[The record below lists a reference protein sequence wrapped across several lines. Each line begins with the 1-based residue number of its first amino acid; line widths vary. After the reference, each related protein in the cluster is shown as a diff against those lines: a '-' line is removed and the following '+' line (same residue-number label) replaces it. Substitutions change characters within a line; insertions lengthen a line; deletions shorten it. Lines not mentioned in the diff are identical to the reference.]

1 LTGFNLNAPSELR
14 PKMDTA
20 LIMAAAQRLAQGQ
33 VVAFPTETVYGLG
46 ADAANVQAV
55 ANIYALKGR
64 PTTHPLI
71 VHISSKTDVAR
82 WALNV
87 PTYAHL
93 LINAFW
99 PGPLTLILPRSN
111 NVTDVITGGQD
122 TVGLRCPSH
131 PHAQA
136 LLAACS
142 TLGVYGL
149 AAPSANRFGRI
160 SATTAAHVTEE
171 FGHDLWV
178 LDGGACDIGIESTI
192 VDCSG
197 AQPILLRPGIISRD
211 QLSQITGIAV
221 QERNIDSPRA
231 SGSLPAHYQ
240 PQTPAHLCKP
250 AEGLAGLPSKH
261 MGLFAVQKP
270 SGFEGMFIP
279 APSEP
284 NAYAHALYASLRVLD
299 AAQLKCIL
307 IEAPPTDPQWEAVN
321 DRLQRATAH

>member
-1 LTGFNLNAPSELR
+1 MTGFNLNAPWEFM
-14 PKMDTA
+14 PKVDTA

-55 ANIYALKGR
+55 ATIYALKGR

-71 VHISSKTDVAR
+71 VHISSTMDVAR

-87 PTYAHL
+87 PAYAHL

-142 TLGVYGL
+142 ALGVYGL

-171 FGHDLWV
+171 FGPDLWV
-178 LDGGACDIGIESTI
+178 LDGGTCDIGIESTI

-197 AQPILLRPGIISRD
+197 AQPILLRPGSISRD

-261 MGLFAVQKP
+261 IGLFAVQKP
-270 SGFEGMFIP
+270 LGFEGVFIP

-284 NAYAHALYASLRVLD
+284 NAYAHALYASLRALD
-299 AAQLKCIL
+299 AAQLECIL

-321 DRLQRATAH
+321 DRLQRATTH